1 MFEVYRTDVFIEWVE
16 ALRDKRGAAQ
26 IARRLRALEL
36 KGHFGDSKQ
45 VAKGVIEMRI
55 HFGPGYR
62 VYLTQRGKQIV
73 ILLCGG
79 DKRSQERD
87 IERAVAL
94 AENVEV

>member
-1 MFEVYRTDVFIEWVE
+1 MFEVHRTDVFIEWVA
-16 ALRDKRGAAQ
+16 ALRDKKGAAL

-36 KGHFGDSKQ
+36 EGHFGDSKQ

-62 VYLTQRGKQIV
+62 VYLAQRGKQIIV
-73 ILLCGG
+73 LLCGG

-87 IERAVAL
+87 IEKAIEL
-94 AENVEV
+94 AKNVEN